1 LLKPPTLHTSLL
13 LQLVVA
19 LLEEALLL
27 LPALAILRFTL
38 PLHLLLLPLP
48 VRIVAL
54 SPPTPAIGFLSL
66 LAFSLS
72 LNSATLFI
80 RLILTPIVSAPQV
93 LALILLLPLTLKF
106 QTLTFLGLT
115 RLILALFIAAALLI
129 VSTP

>member
-54 SPPTPAIGFLSL
+54 SPPTP
-66 LAFSLS
+66 
-72 LNSATLFI
+72 NSATLFI